1 MTTHAVSS
9 SHSSPNVTNSV
20 MKLESA
26 DIQLLIEQYQLQAHP
41 EGGYFREVYRATQTV
56 QSTRVNATRQAA
68 THIYF
73 LLTAGQFSRFHRV
86 QHDELWHFYA
96 GAPLRLLTY
105 HQQDQAIHERY
116 LGQQPD
122 PKAHETTDR
131 QPPCDYMVLVPAG
144 DFQAAESTGAYSL
157 VGCTVAPG
165 FDFADFAFLSPTE
178 ANTMRAD
185 FPNYQRFI
193 G

>member
-1 MTTHAVSS
+1 MTTHLSS
-9 SHSSPNVTNSV
+9 SSNVITNV

-26 DIQLLIEQYQLQAHP
+26 EVQLLIEQYQLQAHP
-41 EGGYFREVYRATQTV
+41 EGGYFREVYRATQIV
-56 QSTRVNATRQAA
+56 QSTRVHEPRQAA

-73 LLTAGQFSRFHRV
+73 LLTTGQFSRFHRV

-96 GAPLRLLTY
+96 GAPLRLLMY
-105 HQQDQAIHERY
+105 NHHDQAIREQR
-116 LGQQPD
+116 LGQKPD
-122 PKAHETTDR
+122 PKANKTTDH
-131 QPPCDYMVLVPAG
+131 QTPCDYMTFVPAG

-178 ANTMRAD
+178 AKSMRAD
-185 FPNYQRFI
+185 FPDYQRFI
-193 G
+193 